1 MGADYKQ
8 VWHQCGGE
16 IRRATEAVC
25 LCGEQT
31 RHAGAVL
38 YTSLGTG
45 KKDGTPQ
52 AEMEGS
58 VCRSLWVE
66 ECGDTDES
74 RAK

>member
-1 MGADYKQ
+1 M
-8 VWHQCGGE
+8 WHQCGGE

-25 LCGEQT
+25 PGRTCLCREHT

-45 KKDGTPQ
+45 EKDGTPQ